1 MIFNNK
7 LSYNYYYQ
15 IKKKFNLII
24 KDIFNNKNIN

>member
-15 IKKKFNLII
+15 SKEKFNLII